1 MPKGLLCKMNE
12 EIRIRKIYD
21 ETASVILQNAVNNR
35 LSSEEMAFLLNLLD
49 KVFNSTLPE
58 AFLSVIKD
66 SQNYDLNEEV
76 KDIIKANMLA
86 TDLDNDQSIKSSV
99 TAIRDLLSAQG
110 VSTQ

>member
-1 MPKGLLCKMNE
+1 MLCKMNE

-21 ETASVILQNAVNNR
+21 ETASVILHNAVNNR
-35 LSSEEMAFLLNLLD
+35 LSSEEMAFLLSLLD
-49 KVFNSTLPE
+49 KVFNCTLPE

-86 TDLDNDQSIKSSV
+86 TDLNNDQSIKSSV

>member
-86 TDLDNDQSIKSSV
+86 TDLNNDQSIKSSV

>member
-1 MPKGLLCKMNE
+1 MNE

-86 TDLDNDQSIKSSV
+86 TDLNNDQSIKSSV

>member
-1 MPKGLLCKMNE
+1 MNE